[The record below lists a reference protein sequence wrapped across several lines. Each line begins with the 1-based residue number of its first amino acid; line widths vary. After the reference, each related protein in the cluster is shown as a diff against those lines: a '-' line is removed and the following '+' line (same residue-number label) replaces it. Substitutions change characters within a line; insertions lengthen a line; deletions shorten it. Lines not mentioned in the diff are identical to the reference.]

1 MKTLRDKIYD
11 LTDEI
16 NYVEE
21 ENFILGETLK
31 KIRESLNSFMD
42 AFDVIEEE
50 NSFLK
55 ERLKDIRIKLCNITE
70 EILKKNENINLLSKG
85 TEVPLKNGT
94 FGCISNPCSGA
105 ERWFILIENEGK
117 FYLIYENGGYDTIGD
132 AIEDSF
138 NKTGY
143 SQKTGRA
150 ISFLVNATH
159 FDMAKQIKKHYE
171 SHCGDDTDEDVL
183 FYRN

>member
-1 MKTLRDKIYD
+1 MKTLKGNFYD
-11 LTDEI
+11 LFDELVLIEDEI
-16 NYVEE
+16 SILSNRLRDTRTKLFE
-21 ENFILGETLK
+21 FI
-31 KIRESLNSFMD
+31 
-42 AFDVIEEE
+42 
-50 NSFLK
+50 K
-55 ERLKDIRIKLCNITE
+55 EIPE
-70 EILKKNENINLLSKG
+70 KNENTISSTK
-85 TEVPLKNGT
+85 EKEIPLRNGT
-94 FGCISNPCSGA
+94 FGCVLNPCSGA

-138 NKTGY
+138 NKMGY

-150 ISFLVNATH
+150 ISFLVNAIH

>member
-1 MKTLRDKIYD
+1 MFDELVLIE
-11 LTDEI
+11 DEI
-16 NYVEE
+16 SILSNR
-21 ENFILGETLK
+21 LGETRAKLFEF
-31 KIRESLNSFMD
+31 I
-42 AFDVIEEE
+42 
-50 NSFLK
+50 K
-55 ERLKDIRIKLCNITE
+55 EIPE
-70 EILKKNENINLLSKG
+70 KNEKEI
-85 TEVPLKNGT
+85 PLRNGT
-94 FGCISNPCSGA
+94 FGCVSNPCSGA

-138 NKTGY
+138 NKMGY
-143 SQKTGRA
+143 SQKTRRA
-150 ISFLVNATH
+150 ISFLVNAIH